1 MSMRLLELLLET
13 PQEDKVIIQLARVI
27 NSALSDSARKKPQS
41 IQKYIS
47 MLPNNMQNEIGN
59 YFHNVRLELKSTD
72 QIASYINN
80 TGSNSISQDFGNN
93 RIVGLWHPDGGPD
106 DSSESKTNSPSG
118 SIVLNKDDIG
128 TTEFVS
134 TLAHELRH
142 ALDDAKSKM
151 GAADSKRYNTPRKKE
166 HQDDE
171 YGYMAQPAEINARF
185 IQAMESLSRAI
196 PVIYKL
202 PPEKIKSRIKIAIN
216 QTFQNN
222 SISDLFPEK
231 EKSRDY
237 KQLIKRAVKFAEG
250 EMVEYEKVLADQGRP
265 KQATGNW

>member
-1 MSMRLLELLLET
+1 MSMRLFELLLET
-13 PQEDKVIIQLARVI
+13 PQEDKVIIQLARII
-27 NSALSDSARKKPQS
+27 NSALSDSTRKKPQS

-47 MLPNNMQNEIGN
+47 MLPSNMQNEIGN
-59 YFHNVRLELKSTD
+59 YFNNVRLELKSTD

-106 DSSESKTNSPSG
+106 DSPESKTNSPSG

-166 HQDDE
+166 HQI
-171 YGYMAQPAEINARF
+171 G
-185 IQAMESLSRAI
+185 RASCRER
-196 PVIYKL
+196 V
-202 PPEKIKSRIKIAIN
+202 
-216 QTFQNN
+216 
-222 SISDLFPEK
+222 
-231 EKSRDY
+231 
-237 KQLIKRAVKFAEG
+237 
-250 EMVEYEKVLADQGRP
+250 
-265 KQATGNW
+265 

>member
-1 MSMRLLELLLET
+1 MRLFELLLET

-27 NSALSDSARKKPQS
+27 NSALSDSSKKKPQS
-41 IQKYIS
+41 MQKYIS
-47 MLPNNMQNEIGN
+47 MLPINMQNEIGD
-59 YFHNVRLELKSTD
+59 YFNNIRIELKSSD
-72 QIASYINN
+72 EISSYLND
-80 TGSNSISQDFGNN
+80 TGSNSMSQDYGNN
-93 RIVGLWHPDGGPD
+93 RVVGLWHPDGGPD
-106 DSSESKTNSPSG
+106 DSPESNTNSPSG
-118 SIVLNKDDIG
+118 SIILNKDSIG
-128 TTEFVS
+128 TTEFIS

-151 GAADSKRYNTPRKKE
+151 GAADSKRYNTPRKKA
-166 HQDDE
+166 HHDDE

-202 PPEKIKSRIKIAIN
+202 PSEKIKPRIKQAIN
-216 QTFQNN
+216 QAFSNN
-222 SISDLFPEK
+222 HISDLFPEK
-231 EKSRDY
+231 SESREY

-250 EMVEYEKVLADQGRP
+250 EMAEFENTLTDQGRP